1 MNQFT
6 KTVRAELLENLP
18 SSPCCRRAMLC
29 GLMINAECGIGGDI
43 YVRMSCEDAAGL
55 LVRLLREQYSREIE
69 PTVTRC
75 YGRYSAEA
83 LFSAEKLTRLLG
95 ELSEPEADGAELKFF
110 RCAGCASAFT
120 AGLLLSCTTIGDPEK
135 GPRAEIRIN
144 DPIRSE
150 KVSAMLASRG
160 LEPMI
165 STRNGS
171 GALLYKSMEKVE
183 GIVTLSGAMLSAMKL
198 MEGKLMRELRG
209 DINRK
214 RNCEMRNLSRT
225 VGAAAAQV
233 EAIRKL
239 REGGKL
245 DDLPSELRETADLR
259 EAHPEMSLTDLAA
272 AHNPP
277 ISKSGLNHRL
287 ARILELV

>member
-1 MNQFT
+1 
-6 KTVRAELLENLP
+6 
-18 SSPCCRRAMLC
+18 
-29 GLMINAECGIGGDI
+29 
-43 YVRMSCEDAAGL
+43 
-55 LVRLLREQYSREIE
+55 
-69 PTVTRC
+69 
-75 YGRYSAEA
+75 
-83 LFSAEKLTRLLG
+83 
-95 ELSEPEADGAELKFF
+95 
-110 RCAGCASAFT
+110 
-120 AGLLLSCTTIGDPEK
+120 
-135 GPRAEIRIN
+135 
-144 DPIRSE
+144 
-150 KVSAMLASRG
+150 
-160 LEPMI
+160 
-165 STRNGS
+165 
-171 GALLYKSMEKVE
+171 
-183 GIVTLSGAMLSAMKL
+183 MLSAMPL
-198 MEGKLMRELRG
+198 VEGMLVRELRG

-272 AHNPP
+272 AHNQP